1 MKKQFFYIVLMGLVA
16 TLASCNDFLDMEPM
30 SEITPEDYYQTVDQ
44 VEEFTNQL
52 YADILT
58 THGSNSS
65 TFEIDKDTDNQPST
79 ETPGNKYDKTG
90 QWKVSMDN
98 SSTSWTNIRNV
109 NYGIGGITENYE
121 NGTITGVETS
131 LKQYLGELHFL
142 RAYAYFSMLQK
153 FGDLPI
159 LTQAFNDDVAPL
171 VEASKRSPRNEVAR
185 LILKHLDLAA

>member
-16 TLASCNDFLDMEPM
+16 PLASCNDFLDMEPM

-79 ETPGNKYDKTG
+79 ETPGNKYDNTG

-98 SSTSWTNIRNV
+98 SSWSWTNIRNV
-109 NYGIGGITENYE
+109 NYGIGVITENYE
-121 NGTITGVETS
+121 NGTITGDETS
-131 LKQYLGELHFL
+131 LKQYLGEL
-142 RAYAYFSMLQK
+142 
-153 FGDLPI
+153 I
-159 LTQAFNDDVAPL
+159 
-171 VEASKRSPRNEVAR
+171 SPCCKSGETCPY
-185 LILKHLDLAA
+185 